1 MKRVLNCF
9 GDKYI
14 LQQEYRGFGVYQ
26 ECTPSGLLV
35 SQSFLITNGDIAKRY
50 QCYEEK
56 IIEEM
61 LDIIDDYLDKGK
73 EIK

>member
-9 GDKYI
+9 GGKYV
-14 LQQEYRGFGVYQ
+14 LQQEYRDFGVYQ
-26 ECTPSGLLV
+26 KCTPNGILV
-35 SQSFLITNGDIAKRY
+35 SQSFMITNGDIAKVY
-50 QCYEEK
+50 HSYENK

-61 LDIIDDYLDKGK
+61 LDIIDDYLDNGK